1 LEVGIDKQTALVVVD
16 IQNDFCPGGALPV
29 KDGDK
34 VIPVLNKY
42 IDRFRKAGAPILF
55 TRDWHPPDHS
65 SFKAQGG
72 PWPPHCVQNSEGARF
87 HPDLY
92 IPPEGEVVSKA
103 DKKDEAYSF
112 FKGTNLAQ
120 KLKERGIRRLFVGGL
135 ATDYCVKETVSDGL
149 KYGFEVFQLDD
160 ASKGVNVNPGDSER
174 ALQEM
179 VAKGAKRIR
188 LQDLSVGSEVTVPR
202 TPK

>member
-1 LEVGIDKQTALVVVD
+1 LEVEVDKQTALVVVD
-16 IQNDFCPGGALPV
+16 VQNDFCPGGALPV
-29 KDGDK
+29 KDGNK
-34 VIPVLNKY
+34 VIPILNKY
-42 IDRFRKAGAPILF
+42 IERFRKIGAPILF

-72 PWPPHCVQNSEGARF
+72 PWPPHCVQNSDGARF
-87 HPDLY
+87 HADLH
-92 IPPEGEVVSKA
+92 IPTEGEVISKA

-112 FKGTNLAQ
+112 FEGTDLAR
-120 KLKERGIRRLFVGGL
+120 KLKERGIRRLLVGGL

-149 KYGFEVFQLDD
+149 KYGFEVFHLDD
-160 ASKGVNVNPGDSER
+160 ASKGVNVNLGDSER

-179 VAKGAKRIR
+179 VAMGAKRIK
-188 LQDLSVGSEVTVPR
+188 LQDLTANGEVTVRR